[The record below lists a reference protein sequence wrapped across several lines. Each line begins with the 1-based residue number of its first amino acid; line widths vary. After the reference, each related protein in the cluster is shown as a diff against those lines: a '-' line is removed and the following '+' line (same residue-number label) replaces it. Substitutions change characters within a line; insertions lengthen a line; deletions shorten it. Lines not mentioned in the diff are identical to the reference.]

1 MKKTM
6 ILLFWLVAGAI
17 ALAQS
22 PLYETS
28 SSSTRSEHKLQMQGG
43 TNSWNI
49 TPMSGKSL
57 RSSGGSR
64 NGISGG
70 GLVGI
75 GAGAP
80 QVIIGGGQMPQVQFG
95 RGGVGN
101 GELVSD
107 PTQTNRPRRLGE
119 EDDDD
124 DPNDRPEPHPNPI
137 GDMEW
142 WVVLIGIL
150 LFAFVKRLKRAIN

>member
-1 MKKTM
+1 
-6 ILLFWLVAGAI
+6 
-17 ALAQS
+17 
-22 PLYETS
+22 
-28 SSSTRSEHKLQMQGG
+28 
-43 TNSWNI
+43 
-49 TPMSGKSL
+49 
-57 RSSGGSR
+57 
-64 NGISGG
+64 
-70 GLVGI
+70 
-75 GAGAP
+75 
-80 QVIIGGGQMPQVQFG
+80 MPQVQFG

-107 PTQTNRPRRLGE
+107 PTQTIRPRRLGE